1 MWHSNTFSSMIR
13 CMMTCIDDYIY
24 YHPYIYIYDIRL
36 ISYECSALVAARA
49 SSCHRTIHDMI
60 FDDYDYCHYYPSCCH
75 ADMII
80 R

>member
-1 MWHSNTFSSMIR
+1 MYDDMYRRLHLLSS
-13 CMMTCIDDYIY
+13 
-24 YHPYIYIYDIRL
+24 IYIYDIRL